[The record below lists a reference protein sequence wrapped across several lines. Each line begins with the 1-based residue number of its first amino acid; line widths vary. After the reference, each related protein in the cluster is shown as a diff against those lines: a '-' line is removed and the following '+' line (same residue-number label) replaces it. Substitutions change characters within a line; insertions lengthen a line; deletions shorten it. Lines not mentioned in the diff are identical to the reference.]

1 MSADLTPESL
11 DEIERLARE
20 ASGRVYDSS
29 RSDAWSAS
37 AFPCSLSPNAVLSL
51 VAGYREREALR
62 AERDRLASIVE
73 RAKGV
78 GADLIDALSGAVG
91 IMVRDEE
98 RCPEA
103 SPRLHDGNGE
113 RLDAARSAL
122 EVALA
127 EREALTFDRLR
138 AANVERCNASFGRHM
153 EEWTPNDWATALA
166 GEVGELCN
174 ELKKLRRG
182 DDSTPEALAS
192 RHEAIRHE
200 AADVACYLDLLCARM
215 GIDLGAAVRE
225 KFNAVSVRRGS
236 PVRL

>member
-1 MSADLTPESL
+1 MSGDLTPEL
-11 DEIERLARE
+11 VELE
-20 ASGRVYDSS
+20 AWAAAGHGAELTNSTTR
-29 RSDAWSAS
+29 A
-37 AFPCSLSPNAVLSL
+37 LL
-51 VAGYREREALR
+51 AGYREREALR

-73 RAKGV
+73 QAKGA
-78 GADLIDALSGAVG
+78 GADLIDAYTEATAASLDARWAMKTWETLAAGKPFPLEDR
-91 IMVRDEE
+91 RDATLA
-98 RCPEA
+98 R
-103 SPRLHDGNGE
+103 SV
-113 RLDAARSAL
+113 AARSAL

-127 EREALTFDRLR
+127 EREALTFDLLR
-138 AANVERCNASFGRHM
+138 AANVERCNASFGWHM